1 MLTSLFDQR
10 TRRNETATGGHRM
23 NRSKSW
29 TIKIASQTHQMLY
42 RALRGRLVA
51 HLGEA
56 QFLLLTTTGRRSGRR
71 HTVPLLYLADN
82 GSYAL
87 VGSYGGNPKAP
98 AWLLN
103 IRSDSHVYMNVRG
116 QRIPGAAR
124 IATDSERAR
133 LWPEFVSVFPNYDRY
148 QAKTTRRIP
157 IVIVE
162 PQPE

>member
-1 MLTSLFDQR
+1 MIR
-10 TRRNETATGGHRM
+10 P
-23 NRSKSW
+23 RSWS
-29 TIKIASQTHQMLY
+29 IKIASQTHQMLY
-42 RALRGRLVA
+42 RVLRGRLVG

-56 QFLLLTTTGRRSGRR
+56 QFLLLTTAGRKSGRR
-71 HTVPLLYLADN
+71 HTVPLLYIADG

-103 IRSDSHVYMNVRG
+103 IRSHSQVSLNVRG
-116 QRIPGAAR
+116 RRIFGTAK
-124 IATDSERAR
+124 IATESARSR

-162 PQPE
+162 PRPE

>member
-1 MLTSLFDQR
+1 MIR
-10 TRRNETATGGHRM
+10 P
-23 NRSKSW
+23 RSWS
-29 TIKIASQTHQMLY
+29 IKIASQTHQMLY
-42 RALRGRLVA
+42 RVLRGRLVG

-56 QFLLLTTTGRRSGRR
+56 QFLLLTTTGRKSGRR
-71 HTVPLLYLADN
+71 HTVPLLYLADG

-103 IRSDSHVYMNVRG
+103 IRSDSQVSLNVRG
-116 QRIPGAAR
+116 RMIFGTAK
-124 IATDSERAR
+124 IATELERSR
-133 LWPEFVSVFPNYDRY
+133 LWPEFVSVFPNYDHY

-162 PQPE
+162 PRPE

>member
-1 MLTSLFDQR
+1 MIR
-10 TRRNETATGGHRM
+10 P
-23 NRSKSW
+23 RSWS
-29 TIKIASQTHQMLY
+29 IKIASQTHQMLY
-42 RALRGRLVA
+42 RVLRGRMVG

-56 QFLLLTTTGRRSGRR
+56 QFLLLTTTGRKSGRR
-71 HTVPLLYLADN
+71 HTVPLLYIADG

-103 IRSDSHVYMNVRG
+103 IRSHSKVSLNVRG
-116 QRIPGAAR
+116 RRIFGAAK
-124 IATDSERAR
+124 IATELARSR
-133 LWPEFVSVFPNYDRY
+133 LWPEFVSVFPNYDCY

-162 PQPE
+162 PRPE

>member
-1 MLTSLFDQR
+1 MIR
-10 TRRNETATGGHRM
+10 P
-23 NRSKSW
+23 RSWS
-29 TIKIASQTHQMLY
+29 IKIASQTHQMLY
-42 RALRGRLVA
+42 RVLRGRLVG

-56 QFLLLTTTGRRSGRR
+56 QFLLLTTAGRKSGRR
-71 HTVPLLYLADN
+71 HTVPLLYIADG

-103 IRSDSHVYMNVRG
+103 IRSHSQVSLNVRG
-116 QRIPGAAR
+116 RRIFGTAK
-124 IATDSERAR
+124 IATESARAR

-162 PQPE
+162 PRPE